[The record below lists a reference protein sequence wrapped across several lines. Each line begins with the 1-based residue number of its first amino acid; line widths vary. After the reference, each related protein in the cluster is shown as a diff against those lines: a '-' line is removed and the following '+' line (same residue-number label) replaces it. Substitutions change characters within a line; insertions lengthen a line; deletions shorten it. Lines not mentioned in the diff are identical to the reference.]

1 MVRRPQGS
9 SISIVSQLP
18 DTRAPIADVFI
29 TDELKRRVSTVPDYL
44 TEKLALQDL
53 ARHMSDHPKQVLPRL
68 VKLAMEICE
77 AESAGVSIL
86 KAETKEFRWFGLAG
100 VLATFEGAT
109 TPRNHSPCGVCLDT
123 GEPVLMDR
131 PERVYEWIREANI
144 TVPEVL
150 LVPLNAAGLRSIGTL
165 WVVSN
170 RPGHFHG
177 GHARVMTE
185 LSTFAAMALRMI
197 QTEDQLNVALQ
208 TQEVLAREM
217 SHRVKNLFALA
228 ASMIRLSKRSAATKD
243 ELADVLAGRMQALAD
258 ANALVRRQFGDGA
271 PASVN
276 LDELIRRILQPHGYA
291 RSSVAGPALPVG
303 ERATNNIA
311 LIFHELATNAAKY
324 GALSSESGSIAV
336 DWTVDDEDI
345 VLTWKEAGGPVTKP
359 PTTTGFGSRLVT
371 TTVQSVGGD
380 VHHDWASGG
389 LSTRIRLPLPA
400 LKA

>member
-1 MVRRPQGS
+1 
-9 SISIVSQLP
+9 VSQLS
-18 DTRAPIADVFI
+18 DTPAQLIADVFI
-29 TDELKRRVSTVPDYL
+29 TDELKRRVPTVPDYL
-44 TEKLALQDL
+44 SEKLALQDL

-86 KAETKEFRWFGLAG
+86 EDQTKEFRWFGLTG

-109 TPRNHSPCGVCLDT
+109 TPRDHSPCGVCLDT
-123 GEPVLMDR
+123 KGPVLMDR
-131 PERVYEWIREANI
+131 PERIYEWIREANI

-150 LVPLNAAGLRSIGTL
+150 LVPLNVAGLHSIGTL

-170 RPGHFHG
+170 QPGHFHS
-177 GHARVMTE
+177 GHARVMNE

-197 QTEDQLNVALQ
+197 QTEDQLSLALQ

-291 RSSVAGPALPVG
+291 KSSVAGPALAVG

-311 LIFHELATNAAKY
+311 LVFHELATNAAKY

-336 DWTVDDEDI
+336 DWTIDDKDI
-345 VLTWKEAGGPVTKP
+345 ILTWKEAGGPMTKQ

-371 TTVQSVGGD
+371 TTVQSIGGD
-380 VHHDWASGG
+380 VHLDWAPGG
-389 LSTRIRLPLPA
+389 LSARIRLPLLA
-400 LKA
+400 LRA

>member
-1 MVRRPQGS
+1 
-9 SISIVSQLP
+9 VSHFP
-18 DTRAPIADVFI
+18 DTLASAADVFI
-29 TDELKRRVSTVPDYL
+29 NDELKRRVATIPDYL
-44 TEKLALQDL
+44 SEKLALQDL

-68 VKLAMEICE
+68 VRLAMEICE

-86 KAETKEFRWFGLAG
+86 ESETNEFRWFGLTG

-109 TPRNHSPCGVCLDT
+109 TPRNHSPCGVCLDIE
-123 GEPVLMDR
+123 GPVLMDR
-131 PERVYEWIREANI
+131 PERKYEWIREANI

-150 LVPLNAAGLRSIGTL
+150 LVPLGAAGRHSIGTL

-170 RPGHFHG
+170 RPGHFHS

-197 QTEDQLNVALQ
+197 QTEDRLNLALQ
-208 TQEVLAREM
+208 AQEVLTREM

-228 ASMIRLSKRSAATKD
+228 ASMIRLSKRSVATKD

-258 ANALVRRQFGDGA
+258 ANALVRRQFGDGT

-276 LDELIRRILQPHGYA
+276 LDELINRILRPHGYA
-291 RSSVAGPALPVG
+291 KSSVAGPALAVG
-303 ERATNNIA
+303 ERATNNVA

-324 GALSSESGSIAV
+324 GALSSERGSIAV
-336 DWTVDDEDI
+336 EWTVDDKDVVI
-345 VLTWKEAGGPVTKP
+345 IWKEAGGPVTTP
-359 PTTTGFGSRLVT
+359 PDSTGFGSRLVT

-380 VHHDWASGG
+380 VHFDWAPGG
-389 LSTRIRLPLPA
+389 LVTRIRLPLQS